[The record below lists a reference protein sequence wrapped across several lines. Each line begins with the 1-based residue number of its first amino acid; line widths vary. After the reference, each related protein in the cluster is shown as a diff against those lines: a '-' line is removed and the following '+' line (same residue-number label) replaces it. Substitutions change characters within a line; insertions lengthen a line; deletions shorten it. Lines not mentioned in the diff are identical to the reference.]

1 MFKKRSMGVIVG
13 AVAAALVFSGCAS
26 DGGGSGSDGADG
38 AKPYIALVSKGF
50 QHQFWQAVKSGA
62 EQAAEEFDVEITF
75 EGPDTEADVD
85 QQIQQLQ
92 TALDKNPAAIG
103 FAALD
108 SQAADPLLQQAKDS
122 NIPVIAFDSGVDS
135 DIPLTTAATDNLAA
149 AGEAAKHMADAIG
162 HEGKVAL
169 VVHDQTSVTGQER
182 RDGFVDYME
191 ENEPNIE
198 IVDIQYGGGDQA
210 KSADLAKAIIAA
222 NPDLKGIYGSNEG
235 SAIGVV
241 QAVKELGIDPA
252 TLAVVGFDSG
262 KAQMDAIRDGLM
274 VGAITQNPV
283 GIGYETVKAAVEAL
297 AGKTLPKTIDTGY
310 YWYDVS
316 NIDDDEIQAVL
327 YE

>member
-1 MFKKRSMGVIVG
+1 M
-13 AVAAALVFSGCAS
+13 
-26 DGGGSGSDGADG
+26 
-38 AKPYIALVSKGF
+38 
-50 QHQFWQAVKSGA
+50 KSGA
-62 EQAAEEFDVEITF
+62 EQAAEEYGVEITF

-85 QQIQQLQ
+85 QQIQMLQ
-92 TALDKNPAAIG
+92 TALDKSPDAVG

-108 SQAADPLLQQAKDS
+108 SQAAGPLLQQAKDAG
-122 NIPVIAFDSGVDS
+122 IPVIAFDSGVDS

-149 AGEAAKHMADAIG
+149 AAEAAKHMAEAVG

-169 VVHDQTSVTGQER
+169 VVHDQTSVTGQQR

-241 QAVKELGIDPA
+241 QAVKELGIDP
-252 TLAVVGFDSG
+252 TQLVVVGFDSG

-274 VGAITQNPV
+274 IGAITQNPV
-283 GIGYETVKAAVEAL
+283 GIGYETVKAAVEAID
-297 AGKTLPKTIDTGY
+297 GKELPKTIDTGY
-310 YWYDVS
+310 YWYDAT

>member
-1 MFKKRSMGVIVG
+1 MFKKRMVGTVVG
-13 AVAAALVFSGCAS
+13 AAITALVLAGCAS
-26 DGGGSGSDGADG
+26 DGGGSGSDGGGGD
-38 AKPYIALVSKGF
+38 KPYIALVSKGF
-50 QHQFWQAVKSGA
+50 QHQFWQAVKAGA

-85 QQIQQLQ
+85 QQIQMLQ
-92 TALDKNPAAIG
+92 TALDKSPAAIG

-108 SQAADPLLQQAKDS
+108 SQAAGPLLQQAKDS

-149 AGEAAKHMADAIG
+149 AAEAAKHMAEAVG

-182 RDGFVDYME
+182 RDGFVEYME

-252 TLAVVGFDSG
+252 ALAVVGFDSG
-262 KAQMDAIRDGLM
+262 EAQMDAIRDGLM
-274 VGAITQNPV
+274 IGAITQNPV
-283 GIGYETVKAAVEAL
+283 GIGYETVKAAVEAID
-297 AGKTLPKTIDTGY
+297 GEDLPETIDTGY
-310 YWYDVS
+310 YWYDAT
-316 NIDDDEIQAVL
+316 NIDDEEIQAVL